1 MAYQFVWRQLGVCI
15 FRCAASVAHFFI
27 FMIGGYMSNN
37 TKKRIIDVTG
47 IELTP
52 GEPSVCLGNGERG
65 FECCCD
71 ECDYYL
77 LCFTEFEKADM
88 KK

>member
-1 MAYQFVWRQLGVCI
+1 MDKNIQ
-15 FRCAASVAHFFI
+15 
-27 FMIGGYMSNN
+27 
-37 TKKRIIDVTG
+37 KKVIDITG

-52 GEPSVCLGNGERG
+52 GEPTVCLGNGEQG

-77 LCFTEFEKADM
+77 LCFNDFNPKNKERNIAENKVYI
-88 KK
+88 K

>member
-1 MAYQFVWRQLGVCI
+1 
-15 FRCAASVAHFFI
+15 
-27 FMIGGYMSNN
+27 MSKNIQ
-37 TKKRIIDVTG
+37 KKIIDITG
-47 IELTP
+47 VELTP
-52 GEPSVCLGNGERG
+52 GKPNVCLGNGKQG

-77 LCFTEFEKADM
+77 LCFPEFNQ